1 MQSGDD
7 DPTRALDDFARRMR
21 PDKPAT
27 EPPALSARQG
37 SGPSTQPEA
46 RNATL
51 RSGLTWNPHDLVDV
65 QDLAEKLRDAT
76 QRHAST
82 EPDWQPDPTA
92 LQLRRTAHPRLLNS
106 WQPSAW
112 TGALR
117 EVIGSCTEFINQA
130 AGPVV
135 ETYPALQLLALW
147 PPQRPGQAPL
157 GRWPQQI
164 RLFALAP
171 DQIGAAVL
179 ADLPEDATLWLGAQD
194 TDWALAAEILLHHEP
209 ALRPFQREGLRD
221 FIAAEREAG
230 FTRLNTGY
238 HQALPGG
245 AVLQR

>member
-21 PDKPAT
+21 TGKPST
-27 EPPALSARQG
+27 EPPALSARPV
-37 SGPSTQPEA
+37 SGPSTRPEA

-51 RSGLTWNPHDLVDV
+51 RSGLAWNPRDLVDV

-76 QRHAST
+76 QPQGVT

-92 LQLRRTAHPRLLNS
+92 LQLRPTPHPRLLKS

-112 TGALR
+112 AGALR

-164 RLFALAP
+164 RMFALAP

-179 ADLPEDATLWLGAQD
+179 ADLPVDAMLWLGAQH

-230 FTRLNTGY
+230 FTKLNTGY
-238 HQALPGG
+238 QQALPGG